1 MPRKGYNRNL
11 REKRH
16 QSIISSV
23 QPTTFGDRTPSANYW
38 MSEEEWN
45 TKLENL
51 VNKEERNSEEM
62 DIIEAEAKKNSEA
75 REQHKNRRTE
85 LESESNNKGIFAKGL
100 GIFGYGDVARFNNEI
115 HDIDIKLVEH
125 ELRNEDY
132 RNKIRELVENQRTIS
147 VSKEDIKRMFMES
160 ESENTDGH
168 HVSIR
173 TKNFRRICKFI
184 EISVQGFVF
193 TYPYHYALMY
203 AVANEIK
210 NQNKGF
216 NFDSKIISY
225 EMLVSALSAMPIFQS
240 VSNFQAFLQSAQE
253 KEEANKR
260 ERDKVLQQATNRMAE
275 ARSKMGLSLVPPEV
289 YEKNPQKYQVIN
301 YGKKGEKRKR
311 DEDEDKNNNK
321 SKSRRK
327 KETGGGRRPRR
338 TRKSK
343 K

>member
-1 MPRKGYNRNL
+1 
-11 REKRH
+11 
-16 QSIISSV
+16 
-23 QPTTFGDRTPSANYW
+23 

-51 VNKEERNSEEM
+51 VNKEERNSEKM

-85 LESESNNKGIFAKGL
+85 LESESNNNGIFAKGL
-100 GIFGYGDVARFNNEI
+100 GIFGYGDVARINNEI

-132 RNKIRELVENQRTIS
+132 RNKIRELIENKRIIS
-147 VSKEDIKRMFMES
+147 VSKEDIERMFMES

-168 HVSIR
+168 RVSIR

-203 AVANEIK
+203 AVSNEIE

-216 NFDSKIISY
+216 NFDSEIINY

-240 VSNFQAFLQSAQE
+240 VSNFQAFLQSAQ
-253 KEEANKR
+253 KEEKANKL
-260 ERDKVLQQATNRMAE
+260 ERDEVLQQATNRMAE
-275 ARSKMGLSLVPPEV
+275 ARSKMGLSLVPPEI
-289 YEKNPQKYQVIN
+289 YEKNPQKYQAIN
-301 YGKKGEKRKR
+301 YGKRKR

-321 SKSRRK
+321 SKSRIK
-327 KETGGGRRPRR
+327 KETGGSRR
-338 TRKSK
+338 TRRSRKSK